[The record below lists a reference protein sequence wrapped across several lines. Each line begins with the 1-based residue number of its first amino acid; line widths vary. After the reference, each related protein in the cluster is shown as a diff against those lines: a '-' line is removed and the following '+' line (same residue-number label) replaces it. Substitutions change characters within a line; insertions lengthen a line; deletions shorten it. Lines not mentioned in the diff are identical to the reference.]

1 MKNHVKLFIYAA
13 LTIGIAACSTPP
25 VPQAPAPKADIPVL
39 PIAQLDRGVQ
49 IVLPDNVLFES
60 GKAEVNLQVSQA
72 YLDRIA
78 YLLTTKTNKIVSV
91 EGHTDN
97 VGSATF
103 NQKLS
108 EQRAAAVK
116 KVLFDLKV
124 PDERI
129 TTTGFSFHHPVA
141 SNATEDGRKFNRRTE
156 IIILDEKIENIT
168 QGEAPNTFET
178 AFGRLKSMIDQGV
191 LQAPE
196 K

>member
-1 MKNHVKLFIYAA
+1 MKKLVTSFICATLA
-13 LTIGIAACSTPP
+13 LSLAACSTPP
-25 VPQAPAPKADIPVL
+25 APKANIPVL

-60 GKAEVNLQVSQA
+60 GKAEVNLDASRS
-72 YLDRIA
+72 YLERIA

-97 VGSATF
+97 LGSTAL

-116 KVLFDLKV
+116 KVLTDLKV
-124 PDERI
+124 PDARM
-129 TTTGFSFHHPVA
+129 TTVGFSFTHPVA
-141 SNATEDGRKFNRRTE
+141 SNATDEGRKFNRRTE

-168 QGEAPNTFET
+168 QGEAANTFET
-178 AFGRLKSMIDQGV
+178 AFSRLKSMVDQGI
-191 LQAPE
+191 LQSPE

>member
-1 MKNHVKLFIYAA
+1 MKKIVTSILAA
-13 LTIGIAACSTPP
+13 GLAFSLVACSTPP
-25 VPQAPAPKADIPVL
+25 TSNTNTPVI
-39 PIAQLDRGVQ
+39 PIAQIDRGVQ

-60 GKAEVNLQVSQA
+60 GKADVNLAVSRA
-72 YLDRIA
+72 YLERIA
-78 YLLTTKTNKIVSV
+78 YLLTTKTSKIVSV

-97 VGSATF
+97 VGSAAF

-116 KVLFDLKV
+116 KVLIDLKV
-124 PDERI
+124 PDERM
-129 TTTGFSFHHPVA
+129 TTQGFSFTHPVA

-156 IIILDEKIENIT
+156 IIILDEKVETIT

-178 AFGRLKSMIDQGV
+178 AFSRLKSMVDQGI
-191 LQAPE
+191 LQPSE

>member
-1 MKNHVKLFIYAA
+1 MKNHFKLFISAA
-13 LTIGIAACSTPP
+13 LAMSIAACSTPP
-25 VPQAPAPKADIPVL
+25 APPAPKAAVPVL

-60 GKAEVNLQVSQA
+60 GKAEVNLQASQA

-78 YLLTTKTNKIVSV
+78 YLLTSKTNKIVSV

-97 VGSATF
+97 TGSPTF

-116 KVLFDLKV
+116 QVLLNLHV

-141 SNATEDGRKFNRRTE
+141 SNATEEGRKFNRRTE
-156 IIILDEKIENIT
+156 IIIIDEKVENIT
-168 QGEAPNTFET
+168 QGESPESFET
-178 AFGRLKSMIDQGV
+178 AFSRLKCLIDQGI
-191 LQAPE
+191 LQAPG